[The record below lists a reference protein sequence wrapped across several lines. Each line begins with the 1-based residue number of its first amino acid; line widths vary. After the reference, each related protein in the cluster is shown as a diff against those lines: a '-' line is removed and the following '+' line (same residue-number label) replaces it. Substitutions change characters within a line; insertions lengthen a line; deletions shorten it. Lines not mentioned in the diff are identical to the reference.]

1 MTPNYNNK
9 LIIVI
14 SSPSGAGK
22 TSVCQKLIQK
32 DQNIVL
38 SISDTTRPARDNET
52 NGVDYNFIDES
63 EFKERIT
70 NDMYIEY
77 ANVFGNFYGSQRNNI
92 IDNFK
97 KNKDVLFDID
107 WQGAKQLKKSS
118 FPNIVSIFLV
128 PPSKNSIY
136 ERLKSRAT
144 QSGDDE
150 KAINN
155 RMKQYETEMS
165 HRDEYN
171 HIVINDNF
179 ENCISEIESIINQH
193 REKIK

>member
-1 MTPNYNNK
+1 M
-9 LIIVI
+9 
-14 SSPSGAGK
+14 
-22 TSVCQKLIQK
+22 
-32 DQNIVL
+32 
-38 SISDTTRPARDNET
+38 
-52 NGVDYNFIDES
+52 
-63 EFKERIT
+63 
-70 NDMYIEY
+70 
-77 ANVFGNFYGSQRNNI
+77 
-92 IDNFK
+92 
-97 KNKDVLFDID
+97 
-107 WQGAKQLKKSS
+107 
-118 FPNIVSIFLV
+118 SIFLV

-165 HRDEYN
+165 HRDQYN

-179 ENCISEIESIINQH
+179 ENCISEIESIINHH